1 MIIGYDLY
9 GNSNAMVFQTI
20 NPIGSIYRIE
30 LTDSIIDEV
39 EVRKRTD
46 LIYSSTKEEWT
57 YDTLLL
63 AKFQNNLEAGNI
75 SLGGMLVE
83 KIMLK
88 KRRVEDL
95 VWQDL
100 ISYTIQDGVNVYQF
114 VDRLVEAG
122 TEYEYAILPIG
133 EGNFEGQYNVDRIV
147 AEFEGTYI
155 CDKDNIFRLL
165 YNLEY
170 GDIENIIS
178 SSVIETFAQ
187 YPVVS
192 YGNLDYRQGSIQC
205 LLLSDVTVDS
215 GDIDLAQEKMLRKQ
229 VMQFLKNKKPKILK
243 DNSGNYLMIA
253 IIGSPKEIPNNDLAQ
268 QIYNISFDWVE
279 IGNPY
284 TDF

>member
-1 MIIGYDLY
+1 MIIGYSLY
-9 GNSNAMVFQTI
+9 GDTDTMVFQTI
-20 NPIGSIYRIE
+20 NPIGSIYRME

-39 EVRKRTD
+39 EVRERTD
-46 LIYSSTKEEWT
+46 LIYSTDKEEWT

-63 AKFQNNLEAGNI
+63 AKFQGNLEAGNI
-75 SLGGMLVE
+75 NLNGMTVE
-83 KIMLK
+83 KIMFK

-100 ISYTIQDGVNVYQF
+100 VSYSIQDGVNVYQF

-133 EGNFEGQYNVDRIV
+133 EGGYEGKYNVERIV

-155 CDKDNIFRLL
+155 CDKDNVFRLF

-187 YPVVS
+187 YPVVT
-192 YGNLDYRQGSIQC
+192 YGNLDYKRGSIQC
-205 LLLSDVTVDS
+205 LILSDSTVDN
-215 GDIDLAQEKMLRKQ
+215 GDIDLAQEKILRKQ
-229 VMQFLKNKKPKILK
+229 IIQFLKNKKPKILK
-243 DNSGNYLMIA
+243 DSSRNYLMIA

>member
-39 EVRKRTD
+39 EVRERTD